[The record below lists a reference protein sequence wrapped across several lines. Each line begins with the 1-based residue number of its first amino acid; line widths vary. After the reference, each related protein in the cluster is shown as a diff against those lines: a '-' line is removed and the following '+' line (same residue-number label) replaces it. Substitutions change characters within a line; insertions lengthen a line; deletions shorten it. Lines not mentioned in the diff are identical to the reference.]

1 MQSVLF
7 NPATIVDSRFK
18 TDVNLLSFSS
28 SVSNDMYGVN
38 FFDVFKDGYD
48 FDTQAKKSFTNA
60 NKVNLNTDV
69 MGLSFMFNITP
80 KHSLAI
86 FTRARGIANVI
97 DVNGNVINELS
108 KDNQTNFNYSVGSP
122 NAVGNS
128 WGEMGFLMLRFYF
141 SKGQHFLKGG
151 ITAKYLQGIANY
163 HFQGT
168 NVTLKYNENVL
179 LPKIVLMNLQ
189 VLQFTDLV
197 KIFLLIQML
206 ISIPNRMVLE

>member
-1 MQSVLF
+1 MKKTVFVIAFLASLATAKAQSYLGYYHDNYAGVQSVLF

-69 MGLSFMFNITP
+69 MGPSFMFNITP

-108 KDNQTNFNYSVGSP
+108 KDNQTNFNY
-122 NAVGNS
+122 
-128 WGEMGFLMLRFYF
+128 
-141 SKGQHFLKGG
+141 
-151 ITAKYLQGIANY
+151 
-163 HFQGT
+163 
-168 NVTLKYNENVL
+168 
-179 LPKIVLMNLQ
+179 IV
-189 VLQFTDLV
+189 
-197 KIFLLIQML
+197 
-206 ISIPNRMVLE
+206 